1 MPKGPDGQKRPGD
14 VIGAA
19 VMVAKI
25 ATGEIEDNAP
35 SQAKISEARA
45 QAGSKGGKTRAE
57 RLAPKERTEIATRAA
72 KARWSSD
79 SNGETSSRSKTE
91 AARTPRKAPS

>member
-25 ATGEIEDNAP
+25 ATGEIADNATP
-35 SQAKISEARA
+35 ADKAHHSQGGK
-45 QAGSKGGKTRAE
+45 KGGA
-57 RLAPKERTEIATRAA
+57 ARAA
-72 KARWSSD
+72 KLCAT
-79 SNGETSSRSKTE
+79 ERSE
-91 AARTPRKAPS
+91 IARKAAAKRWGR